1 MSDDPTNPTA
11 GARRQR
17 AVWRS
22 RRGMLELELLLQ
34 PFVQDAFGDL
44 PPPAQDA
51 YERLLEFDDW
61 DLFEWLQG
69 RAPPPQIVADGEL
82 AAILDRI
89 RQFHGGPPGA

>member
-1 MSDDPTNPTA
+1 MSDDSSHSMS
-11 GARRQR
+11 GSRRQR

-34 PFVQDAFGDL
+34 PFIQYAFGDL
-44 PPPAQDA
+44 PPTAQDA

-69 RAPPPQIVADGEL
+69 RASPPQIAADGEL
-82 AAILDRI
+82 ADILDRI
-89 RQFHGGPPGA
+89 RRFHDGGPGD